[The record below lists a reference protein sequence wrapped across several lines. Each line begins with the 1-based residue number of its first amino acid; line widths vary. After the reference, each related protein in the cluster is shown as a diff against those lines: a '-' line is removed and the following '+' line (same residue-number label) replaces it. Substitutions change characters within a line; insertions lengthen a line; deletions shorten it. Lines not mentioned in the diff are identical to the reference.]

1 MESDFLSASYGFRP
15 ARSVHHAIRTVK
27 LQLLEG
33 DEQGLRGAG
42 LLKATLP
49 AYFDTVHHRLLLK
62 ES

>member
-1 MESDFLSASYGFRP
+1 MGERFLSASYGFRP

-33 DEQGLRGAG
+33 DEQRTAGAG

-49 AYFDTVHHRLLLK
+49 ATSIRFIIAVVK
-62 ES
+62 GNP